1 MKNNTPQHRLPVL
14 RAAAVHAY
22 TALGLPLAFMA
33 LVAAVNGQA
42 RECFLWL
49 LAACVI
55 DGTDGPLARRFEVRR
70 WTPAFDGRKLD
81 DITDYLTYV
90 FVPMVLIWRFEL
102 VSGTGLIALGA
113 ALLASG
119 YRFSH
124 DSAKTDD
131 KHFTG
136 FPSYWNGVALLLYW
150 AQLPA
155 NLNAALVLALAIL
168 VVVPV
173 KFPSTQAVARWEL
186 AALAA
191 TVLLALAMLLFAFD
205 QPAPTLVAAAMLYP
219 AYHIASSVWR
229 SVRPTPASREAIS

>member
-1 MKNNTPQHRLPVL
+1 M
-14 RAAAVHAY
+14 HAY

-33 LVAAVNGQA
+33 LVSAISGQA
-42 RECFLWL
+42 RDCFLWL

-70 WTPAFDGRKLD
+70 WTPSFDGRKLD

-90 FVPMVLIWRFEL
+90 FVPMILLWRFEL
-102 VSGTGLIALGA
+102 VTGLGLIALSA

-136 FPSYWNGVALLLYW
+136 FPSYWNAVALLLYW

-155 NLNAALVLALAIL
+155 SVNAALVLALAAL

-191 TVLLALAMLLFAFD
+191 TVLVALAMLLFAFD
-205 QPAPTLVAAAMLYP
+205 RPEPALVAAAMLYP
-219 AYHIASSVWR
+219 AYHVASSIWR
-229 SVRPTPASREAIS
+229 SLRTAPASREAVS